1 MRIHEHIDTIHSKL
15 PHVGT
20 TIFAIMSKLANDHKA
35 INLSQGFPDFNCPDK
50 LIGLV
55 NHYMK
60 KGYNQYAPMQGVI
73 VLRERIS
80 EKIEQLYG
88 VSYHPET
95 EITITSGATEAIYDV
110 ITAVVKQNDEV
121 IVFEPAYDCYV
132 PSIELNG
139 GKPVFVQLHAPDY
152 HIKWDEVEKAISD
165 KTVLMIINTPQNP
178 TGAVLS
184 AEDINRLSAIVTGTN
199 ILILSDEVYEH
210 IIFDQLKHQSM
221 MINPILKER
230 SFVVF
235 SFGKTYHSTGWKMG
249 YCVAPEY
256 LTKEFRKIHQFVT
269 FTSNTPVQYA
279 LADFMEDKDHYFALP
294 DFYQQKRDKFCNL
307 LAGSG
312 FELLPCKGTYFQLA
326 SYKNINS
333 EQDTVFAETL
343 TKQIGV
349 ASIPISVFYND
360 KTDNQVLRFCF
371 AKEEE
376 TLERAADKLCKV

>member
-1 MRIHEHIDTIHSKL
+1 
-15 PHVGT
+15 
-20 TIFAIMSKLANDHKA
+20 
-35 INLSQGFPDFNCPDK
+35 
-50 LIGLV
+50 
-55 NHYMK
+55 
-60 KGYNQYAPMQGVI
+60 
-73 VLRERIS
+73 
-80 EKIEQLYG
+80 
-88 VSYHPET
+88 
-95 EITITSGATEAIYDV
+95 
-110 ITAVVKQNDEV
+110 
-121 IVFEPAYDCYV
+121 
-132 PSIELNG
+132 
-139 GKPVFVQLHAPDY
+139 
-152 HIKWDEVEKAISD
+152 
-165 KTVLMIINTPQNP
+165 
-178 TGAVLS
+178 
-184 AEDINRLSAIVTGTN
+184 
-199 ILILSDEVYEH
+199 
-210 IIFDQLKHQSM
+210 
-221 MINPILKER
+221 
-230 SFVVF
+230 
-235 SFGKTYHSTGWKMG
+235 MG